1 MEIGSTQMKA
11 GDHVIFHITRR
22 SLYVTEVESGGD
34 KRMHEKDLYSA
45 IETFLET
52 QKNCLS
58 GDVGTER
65 SLKRGKTSLRAD
77 VFGVS
82 NEGEK
87 IIYLCEGKKELE
99 HRNFGKVVG
108 EAIELQK
115 YADYVY

>member
-45 IETFLET
+45 IEKFLKT
-52 QKNCLS
+52 QKNCHAEYA
-58 GDVGTER
+58 GTEL
-65 SLKRGKTSLRAD
+65 SLKRGKASLRAD
-77 VFGVS
+77 VFGISKS

-87 IIYLCEGKKELE
+87 TIYLCGTFIFLKLDI
-99 HRNFGKVVG
+99 FM
-108 EAIELQK
+108 
-115 YADYVY
+115 Y